1 MEEKRTFEYQR
12 KIYWWSKV
20 RHR

>member
-12 KIYWWSKV
+12 KMYWWSK
-20 RHR
+20 